1 MAERDSYQLGT
12 STRQNMP
19 KNNKKVIIVAV
30 VIVIALIAI
39 ATGLVLAFSG
49 NSEQSSDSEW
59 TEWSKCTVTC
69 GLGQQVRSR
78 IINET
83 EIETKACQHPTCLT
97 GDQQIDIEAQKAR
110 DNGFSDNLFLS
121 RFAKTVNS
129 RERTRRSADNQTEF
143 YGLWKMTETQLKL
156 VFDEVSDD
164 QCDGYCRNLISN
176 LNVSVPFYDFVLIIF
191 D

>member
-1 MAERDSYQLGT
+1 MWLLKEMAERDSYQLGT
-12 STRQNMP
+12 PPRQNTS
-19 KNNKKVIIVAV
+19 KNNKKVIVVAV

-39 ATGLVLAFSG
+39 TTGLVLGFSG
-49 NSEQSSDSEW
+49 NSERSSDSEW

-69 GLGQQVRSR
+69 GPGQRIRSR
-78 IINET
+78 VNDT
-83 EIETKACQHPTCLT
+83 EIEAKECQNPTCLT

-129 RERTRRSADNQTEF
+129 RERTKRSTDNQTEF

-156 VFDEVSDD
+156 VFDEISDD
-164 QCDGYCRNLISN
+164 ECDGYCPNLKSN
-176 LNVSVPFYDFVLIIF
+176 LNVSS
-191 D
+191 